1 MEFFFHCKISLY
13 LKLIST
19 AIFLLCLLA
28 CQNKSESDAAR
39 LATDKSALA
48 EIKRI
53 NTNLA
58 GGQTVSQSDVDS
70 LNKLREKYQ
79 ASAEVRQSLQAVL
92 IKRGDWAAVEK
103 LIGETPESERTGD
116 ERITLAKVYFKLG
129 RFQDAADTLK
139 NLPPDRTTELE
150 TKSLLGQAQFYLGQ
164 TAEATQT
171 IDSIWKQILAQK
183 KTDEI
188 TLRGM
193 IYFHQG
199 NLDQAAET
207 LKMATEIAPEN
218 VSANNALSR
227 VYAAKGDAA
236 NAEIYLAKT
245 QKVNEIAAAAEKK
258 KSRLVPLFYRL
269 EDAYKAKKYDE
280 VISLARQI
288 LPESDEKNRAVL
300 YQYLVGAYQ
309 AQGKTAEAQN
319 AMADA
324 ARLSGK

>member
-1 MEFFFHCKISLY
+1 MEFFFHYKISRHLR
-13 LKLIST
+13 LMTT
-19 AIFLLCLLA
+19 AIFLLSLIA
-28 CQNKSESDAAR
+28 CQSKTESDAAL
-39 LATDKSALA
+39 LAADKSALA

-79 ASAEVRQSLQAVL
+79 ASAEVRQALQMVL
-92 IKRGDWAAVEK
+92 IKRGDWSAVEK
-103 LIGETPESERTGD
+103 LIGETSENERTND

-129 RFQDAADTLK
+129 RFQDAAETLK
-139 NLPPDRTTELE
+139 NLPPDQTTELE

-164 TAEATQT
+164 PDEAART
-171 IDSIWKQILAQK
+171 IDSVWEQILAQK

-207 LKMATEIAPEN
+207 LKKAVEIAPEN
-218 VSANNALSR
+218 ISANNALSR
-227 VYAAKGDAA
+227 VYAAKGDTV

-245 QKVNEIAAAAEKK
+245 QRVNEIAAAAEKK

-269 EDAYKAKKYDE
+269 EDAYKAKKFDE
-280 VISLARQI
+280 VINLARQI
-288 LPESDEKNRAVL
+288 LPEADEKNRAVL
-300 YQYLVGAYQ
+300 YQYLAGAYQ
-309 AQGKTAEAQN
+309 AQGKTTEAEN

-324 ARLSGK
+324 ARLTGK